1 MPKAFLVDTT
11 RCTACRGCQL
21 ACKEW
26 HDLPANGTKQRGSH
40 QNPPDLNPN
49 NYKIVRFHEHLD
61 KQGNVVWNFF
71 PDQCRHCVTPICV
84 DVADMAVPGAM
95 IKDPKT
101 GAVLVTDKIQKLS
114 EQDMAD
120 VIHACPYNIPR
131 YDKVKKTLA
140 KCDMCAD
147 RVAAGMLPACVKT
160 CPTGAMAFGERDEI
174 LALAKKRLEVVKKTH
189 PKAFLADP
197 DEVSVIYLLAEEA
210 EFYHEYATFG

>member
-1 MPKAFLVDTT
+1 M
-11 RCTACRGCQL
+11 
-21 ACKEW
+21 W
-26 HDLPANGTKQRGSH
+26 SGT
-40 QNPPDLNPN
+40 
-49 NYKIVRFHEHLD
+49 
-61 KQGNVVWNFF
+61 F

-101 GAVLVTDKIQKLS
+101 GAVLVTDKIKKLS

-147 RVAAGMLPACVKT
+147 RVAAGILPACVKT